1 MSLLVLALGCRL
13 CVAQADPFA
22 YMLGIQFQVF
32 MLARHITNQAMSQPQ
47 EISET
52 IKGQNIVLCKSLN
65 K

>member
-52 IKGQNIVLCKSLN
+52 IKG
-65 K
+65 